1 MWTGG
6 PLDAGYDAL
15 HPTYTMPVPAD
26 ATKVELATVLSGHGG
41 VMPSN
46 CAEFCNVTHHFL
58 VNGHDN
64 LRDFPETAT
73 QDGCMDQVE
82 QGTVPNQYGTWWYG
96 RGGWCP
102 GKEVPLVVVD
112 ITSQVT
118 LGADNVFEYRADVGG
133 SAYAEGPG
141 ANIDLLSW
149 LILSR

>member
-1 MWTGG
+1 
-6 PLDAGYDAL
+6 
-15 HPTYTMPVPAD
+15 
-26 ATKVELATVLSGHGG
+26 
-41 VMPSN
+41 
-46 CAEFCNVTHHFL
+46 
-58 VNGHDN
+58 
-64 LRDFPETAT
+64 
-73 QDGCMDQVE
+73 MDQVE